1 MHDLLTNLGYFTADH
16 SYFNFLLRLV
26 ANLEP
31 GVILARY
38 VMYGE
43 LLYIRYRT

>member
-1 MHDLLTNLGYFTADH
+1 MHDLLTILGYFTADH

-43 LLYIRYRT
+43 LLHIRYRT